1 MDSQGIF
8 WCGRIGLQSEV
19 KQSIEYYC
27 WNFIIYKYLLLM
39 NERLGWVAAICFQVK
54 CLLDNIDILFD
65 INRSIPNTPLVPYV
79 LYFIS

>member
-1 MDSQGIF
+1 
-8 WCGRIGLQSEV
+8 
-19 KQSIEYYC
+19 
-27 WNFIIYKYLLLM
+27 M